1 MLAADV
7 NLHPEFEQNHSESE
21 LAQIDTQKKWI
32 LKEEEPATCKS
43 KQDEKNPYL
52 RSNNSS
58 ISLKS

>member
-1 MLAADV
+1 MLGADV
-7 NLHPEFEQNHSESE
+7 NLHPEFEQNHSEAE

-32 LKEEEPATCKS
+32 LKEEESAICKS
-43 KQDEKNPYL
+43 KQGEKNPYL

>member
-1 MLAADV
+1 M

-32 LKEEEPATCKS
+32 LKEEESATCKS
-43 KQDEKNPYL
+43 KQGEKNPYL